1 MKQFL
6 LTAILALG
14 LTGTAQAQSL
24 ILGVGYADF
33 QHNGSRDQGVLSLE
47 YQHTPFWERG
57 RLSARLAGAATVHAN
72 GDFHLGAGVAGE
84 YALDRNWFIEAS
96 VLPGLYIEG
105 EDSNTLGSRFEVRS
119 LFGLGYRFDNGN
131 ALSLAITHKSNASI
145 SDFNPGVNSVLLRF
159 HRSF

>member
-6 LTAILALG
+6 LSAILAFG
-14 LTGTAQAQSL
+14 LAGTTQAQSL
-24 ILGVGYADF
+24 ILGAGYADF
-33 QHNGSRDQGVLSLE
+33 QHEQSQDQGVLSLE

-57 RLSARLAGAATVHAN
+57 RLSARLAAAATLHAN

-96 VLPGLYIEG
+96 VLPGVYFEG

-119 LFGLGYRFDNGN
+119 LFGVGYRFDNGD

-145 SDFNPGVNSVLLRF
+145 SEFNPGVNSILLRF